1 MNISDFL
8 APADVLIGFRATDKK
23 QLLQELS
30 RHAAHVQKLD
40 ANEISQAIFK
50 REELVCVPKTLS
62 VLFS

>member
-1 MNISDFL
+1 
-8 APADVLIGFRATDKK
+8 VLIDFRATDKK

-50 REELVCVPKTLS
+50 REELGSTGVGAAWQSHMPELRI
-62 VLFS
+62 